1 MSGSIFIPLMNAIE
15 SDAERSEFL
24 NDSNEDYSALQTSSV
39 IAEQKTTEQTS
50 KNTQSV
56 TRLQVEDQ
64 SRHQDS
70 GFEEIDTFVVDN
82 LQDVEIERADDMLH
96 PTDSQTYVPEKLLF
110 AESRSTEADRWQIPR
125 LSNDLERFE
134 PSVAVTVSTISNLQD
149 IDKGPSI
156 SDTSQAAGIMLP
168 VSSVPGA
175 DKQRMAPA
183 QQVQT
188 NAQAPIPG
196 ISADPRPRSKRQAN
210 RMSTAEIMQRIE
222 TWISKASTAIPAE
235 SHLSVF
241 AAPSCAAAPAAL
253 EVKTASCLAMEAA
266 SRGDLTTA
274 YARAEA
280 GQHACAAAGAA
291 CAAGPV
297 AQTEAAEALAREKV
311 LEMLARMACRDP
323 NPLQWTAADVCDYLR
338 LSAGDLTI
346 DPCPGGQLDGQAL
359 VERRWDLLPRW
370 AAGGGHWAAR
380 VAADLD
386 ARLEASQA
394 AAG

>member
-1 MSGSIFIPLMNAIE
+1 MHQP
-15 SDAERSEFL
+15 
-24 NDSNEDYSALQTSSV
+24 
-39 IAEQKTTEQTS
+39 
-50 KNTQSV
+50 V

-64 SRHQDS
+64 SRQEDS
-70 GFEEIDTFVVDN
+70 GFEEMDTLVVEN
-82 LQDVEIERADDMLH
+82 LQDDEIDDLLH
-96 PTDSQTYVPEKLLF
+96 LTESQAYVPEKLLL
-110 AESRSTEADRWQIPR
+110 AESRSTEANRWQMPR
-125 LSNDLERFE
+125 LSNDSRRCE
-134 PSVAVTVSTISNLQD
+134 PSVLATVSTISNLQVT
-149 IDKGPSI
+149 DKGPSGP
-156 SDTSQAAGIMLP
+156 SVTGTSQAAGAMLP
-168 VSSVPGA
+168 VSSIPRA
-175 DKQRMAPA
+175 DKQRTAPA
-183 QQVQT
+183 QHVQP
-188 NAQAPIPG
+188 NAQAAQAPIPG
-196 ISADPRPRSKRQAN
+196 IIADPRPRSKGQAN
-210 RMSTAEIMQRIE
+210 SMSAGGFMQRVKA
-222 TWISKASTAIPAE
+222 WISKARVTIQAE
-235 SHLSVF
+235 PLSSVS